1 MGNIKAE
8 EAMRELTLMLL
19 YLSRFTQR
27 EKFHEATDFYAW
39 KGYDFDILNELD
51 DADYIRQGN
60 HPSRSKS
67 VYITESG
74 MEQAKE
80 LFDVLRGLDDIGAKK
95 VFARCPNKDGVGL
108 AVYNRLLRA
117 AGFQVVKLALR

>member
-1 MGNIKAE
+1 MSDKIKAE

-19 YLSRFTQR
+19 YLSRFGQG
-27 EKFHEATDFYAW
+27 EKFEEATDFYAW

-51 DADYIRQGN
+51 DKDYIRQGS

-74 MEQAKE
+74 MEQARE
-80 LFDVLRGLDDIGAKK
+80 LLSKYGIDDW
-95 VFARCPNKDGVGL
+95 R
-108 AVYNRLLRA
+108 RR
-117 AGFQVVKLALR
+117 

>member
-1 MGNIKAE
+1 
-8 EAMRELTLMLL
+8 MRELTLMLL
-19 YLSRFTQR
+19 YLQLLHRERSFTKQ
-27 EKFHEATDFYAW
+27 TDFYAW

-80 LFDVLRGLDDIGAKK
+80 LLSKYGISDWKQG
-95 VFARCPNKDGVGL
+95 
-108 AVYNRLLRA
+108 
-117 AGFQVVKLALR
+117 

>member
-1 MGNIKAE
+1 MEHTEVKQ
-8 EAMRELTLMLL
+8 AMKELTMMLI
-19 YLSRFTQR
+19 YLSRFCER
-27 EKFHEATDFYAW
+27 EKFAEAKHFYAW

-80 LFDVLRGLDDIGAKK
+80 LLSKYGISDWKQG
-95 VFARCPNKDGVGL
+95 
-108 AVYNRLLRA
+108 
-117 AGFQVVKLALR
+117 

>member
-19 YLSRFTQR
+19 YLSRFAQG
-27 EKFHEATDFYAW
+27 ENFHEVANFCAW
-39 KGYDFDILNELD
+39 KGYDFGMLNELD

-74 MEQAKE
+74 ME
-80 LFDVLRGLDDIGAKK
+80 LAKK
-95 VFARCPNKDGVGL
+95 
-108 AVYNRLLRA
+108 LLSKY
-117 AGFQVVKLALR
+117 GISDWKQG

>member
-1 MGNIKAE
+1 MSNIKSE

-19 YLSRFTQR
+19 YLSRFAQGK
-27 EKFHEATDFYAW
+27 KFSEAKDFNAW
-39 KGYDFDILNELD
+39 KGYDFNILNKLD

-74 MEQAKE
+74 MERARELLAKY
-80 LFDVLRGLDDIGAKK
+80 GIDDWKQG
-95 VFARCPNKDGVGL
+95 
-108 AVYNRLLRA
+108 
-117 AGFQVVKLALR
+117 